1 MSLPEKIPSDYI
13 PVQNRSY
20 TLSNICELVY
30 LLANDHPEFFIAVAD
45 EWLQHV
51 SEMKYEDSLFGT
63 EYPSRSRLLKG
74 LSPQVKFLRM
84 LEAGLVKARKA
95 DREPFI
101 VEGAWDVLTDAGQRK
116 AHNQWEVRHKETESE
131 DDSDGM
137 LPHPNLV
144 DVQMRCIGE
153 IHAHHHLQ
161 LEHHSHHSR
170 TPHRRRND

>member
-1 MSLPEKIPSDYI
+1 M
-13 PVQNRSY
+13 
-20 TLSNICELVY
+20 TGICELVY
-30 LLANDHPEFFIAVAD
+30 LLANDFPEFFIAVAD

-51 SEMKYEDSLFGT
+51 SEMKYEDSLFGS

-74 LSPQVKFLRM
+74 LSPQVKFLRI

-95 DREPFI
+95 DREPI
-101 VEGAWDVLTDAGQRK
+101 VAEGAWDVLTDAGQRK
-116 AHNQWEVRHKETESE
+116 AQSQWEVRHKETGSE
-131 DDSDGM
+131 DDSDGTST
-137 LPHPNLV
+137 HPDYV